1 MAEETVTRALHDG
14 VALLTLHRPQAKNA
28 FNAAQWD
35 ALRTALDETRENEA
49 VAAVV
54 VTGAGSAFS
63 AGQDLKELGG
73 LDGGSGA
80 AFPRFMQALVR
91 FDKPLLAAI
100 NGVGVG
106 IGATLPLHCDV
117 VYMAESARL
126 RFPFA
131 SLGLVPEAASSLLL
145 QLAIGPRRA
154 AEIFFTA
161 EWIDAQAA
169 LELGLV
175 SRVLPDAELLD
186 ATLGRAADIAANP
199 VGALRAIKRTLLASR
214 APAVQ
219 AALDCEMEGMKAQV
233 GTPEQIEAIQA
244 FFEKRPPN
252 FRKLRPS
259 T

>member
-91 FDKPLLAAI
+91 FDSNRPVRPGRRRFWCAARA
-100 NGVGVG
+100 GKQ
-106 IGATLPLHCDV
+106 CR
-117 VYMAESARL
+117 Y
-126 RFPFA
+126 FA
-131 SLGLVPEAASSLLL
+131 
-145 QLAIGPRRA
+145 
-154 AEIFFTA
+154 
-161 EWIDAQAA
+161 
-169 LELGLV
+169 
-175 SRVLPDAELLD
+175 
-186 ATLGRAADIAANP
+186 
-199 VGALRAIKRTLLASR
+199 
-214 APAVQ
+214 
-219 AALDCEMEGMKAQV
+219 
-233 GTPEQIEAIQA
+233 
-244 FFEKRPPN
+244 
-252 FRKLRPS
+252 
-259 T
+259 